1 MRKRS
6 ARLEKSRALSKIDM
20 PDLDGALVG
29 RAIAARQE
37 FTSRSKTCPNECLRW
52 SGIDRPRMKRSSGFR
67 EYRPPHPMGMK
78 GGCSPQNTLRL
89 KHSFRG
95 CKLNIRKFYGASRSV
110 GSWPHPNHR
119 SICRQIGQSLPRLPP
134 SRILLPQESWKP
146 SPGHATPAS
155 FSISVT
161 TRSSSSINALSP
173 CLRKAMTNER

>member
-1 MRKRS
+1 M
-6 ARLEKSRALSKIDM
+6 SKVDR
-20 PDLDGALVG
+20 PDLDGAILGCAV
-29 RAIAARQE
+29 AVRQE
-37 FTSRSKTCPNECLRW
+37 FWSWSKTCPNEACAGL
-52 SGIDRPRMKRSSGFR
+52 GFDRPRMKRSSGFR

-95 CKLNIRKFYGASRSV
+95 CKLNIRKFMR
-110 GSWPHPNHR
+110 
-119 SICRQIGQSLPRLPP
+119 GQSLRRIMATTRIIARFVDRSDNRFRGPHR
-134 SRILLPQESWKP
+134 RILLPQKSWKP
-146 SPGHATPAS
+146 SLGHATPAS